1 MTQKKEVLKYMQT
14 HKKGITSKEA
24 WDKFGASR
32 LADIIWKI
40 KRDGYNVK
48 KETIK
53 VQTRR
58 GYAHVA
64 RYFMGI

>member
-32 LADIIWKI
+32 LADIIWKL
-40 KRDGYNVK
+40 KRDGYK
-48 KETIK
+48 IDKETVK
-53 VQTRR
+53 VQTRT

-64 RYFMGI
+64 RYTMGI